1 MAKGPAKKKNKNTD
15 EDQVLIALRNKN
27 VGDSFWASRQD
38 TSKGRSAASQPMN
51 VQYLVMAMGGVI
63 VLLSAVMM
71 YMVFQMESKPKTA
84 APVVAPKIEVQ
95 PALFEALV
103 AKQAIQKGTQVVK
116 EMLTIKKIPLD
127 QRPEGVLS
135 VDGAPLII
143 GKFTDSNIPEGQLL
157 QMANFSSAIEN
168 VFTPFYIPPGYR
180 AITITV
186 DGRTGV
192 EGYAQPGT
200 RVDVLWFSKERAQVT
215 TIVPYARVLSVAGI
229 TQVDNKSKLPKN
241 STTATLLVT
250 KKQAHTIELAR
261 NMGSLMLS
269 LVGSEEP
276 KEADADIR
284 VRERVTMDDMFPP
297 SRLSRPDAIMKMYNE
312 ATGELDEY
320 ILNRDQKWVLRE
332 KQEEVLK
339 ESQ

>member
-1 MAKGPAKKKNKNTD
+1 MAKGPAKKKTKKSD
-15 EDQVLIALRNKN
+15 EDQVLISLRSKN
-27 VGDSFWASRQD
+27 VGDSFWASRQE
-38 TSKGRSAASQPMN
+38 SPVGRGSASQPMKI
-51 VQYLVMAMGGVI
+51 QYLVVAMGGVI

-71 YMVFQMESKPKTA
+71 FMVFQMDKQPSA
-84 APVVAPKIEVQ
+84 AVQPVAPKVEVQ
-95 PALFEALV
+95 IPPFEALV
-103 AKQAIQKGTQVVK
+103 AKRVIQKGAQVSK
-116 EMLTIKKIPLD
+116 EMLTIKKIPAD

-143 GKFTDSNIPEGQLL
+143 GKFADANIPEGQLL
-157 QMANFSSAIEN
+157 QLGNFSSAIDN

-276 KEADADIR
+276 KELEADVK

-297 SRLSRPDAIMKMYNE
+297 SRLSTPDAVMKMYNE
-312 ATGELDEY
+312 VTGEQEEF
-320 ILNRDQKWVLRE
+320 ILNRDKQWVLRE
-332 KQEEVLK
+332 KSEVNL
-339 ESQ
+339 EQPQ